1 MAVGAGLLAGALGA
15 MPVAAFEEALTTVPS
30 RPGVTTSALVV
41 SPSTAPIATVVLF
54 AGRHGGLG
62 LSPAGI
68 AWGEGNFLVRNRA
81 RFAEHGFL
89 VAVIDAPSDRR
100 DSGLWNF
107 RTSPEHATDVKAVI
121 AALRAMAPAP
131 VWLIGTSMGT
141 VSVASVAARLAAGG
155 GPDGVVLTSSVT
167 RTSRTVGET
176 VWMAKLD
183 RITVPVLVVHHVHD
197 ACVVSPYGETRSLL
211 KSLSRAGK
219 KELLTFDGGDPPR
232 SDACEAFAA
241 HGYVGLDREVVK
253 AIADWITGVVNPS

>member
-1 MAVGAGLLAGALGA
+1 MRGLVAVGAGLLAGALGA
-15 MPVAAFEEALTTVPS
+15 MPVDAFEEALTTVPS

-107 RTSPEHATDVKAVI
+107 RTSPEHATDVKAVSQ
-121 AALRAMAPAP
+121 
-131 VWLIGTSMGT
+131 T
-141 VSVASVAARLAAGG
+141 
-155 GPDGVVLTSSVT
+155 
-167 RTSRTVGET
+167 GEKQG
-176 VWMAKLD
+176 A
-183 RITVPVLVVHHVHD
+183 
-197 ACVVSPYGETRSLL
+197 TRSVSASSISQRSNSRICDRVNGW
-211 KSLSRAGK
+211 SLS
-219 KELLTFDGGDPPR
+219 
-232 SDACEAFAA
+232 
-241 HGYVGLDREVVK
+241 
-253 AIADWITGVVNPS
+253 